1 MANAFD
7 LSGQRIAIAGAGGGI
22 GQATAHLLAGM
33 GADLQLADLE
43 APAPLAD
50 YISGLGQAAQATA
63 LDVTDRGAVE
73 AWAEACGKV
82 DALIDCA
89 AICPFDD
96 WADDG
101 WDEVAA
107 RVFTVNL
114 GGPINLARAFMG
126 PMIEHGGGRIA
137 LVGSIAGRLG
147 GVRAA
152 PHYVMSKG
160 GIHGFVRWAAK
171 KGAPHN
177 VLVNAVAPGPVAT
190 PMTQGEPFEPESF
203 PMRRIAQAEE
213 IAGPLAFLVSPAA
226 RHIHGTSQVIDG
238 GGAKSL

>member
-1 MANAFD
+1 MGNAFD
-7 LSGQRIAIAGAGGGI
+7 LRGKRIAIAGAGGGI
-22 GQATAHLLAGM
+22 GQATARLVAEM
-33 GADLQLADLE
+33 GAEVLLSDLE

-50 YISGLGQAAQATA
+50 YLAGQGGTATASA

-73 AWAEACGKV
+73 DWANSCGAV
-82 DALIDCA
+82 DALVDCA

-96 WADDG
+96 WGDDG
-101 WDEVAA
+101 WDQVAA
-107 RVFTVNL
+107 RVFNINL
-114 GGPINLARAFMG
+114 QGPINLTRAFMAG
-126 PMIEHGGGRIA
+126 MIEREGGQIA

-171 KGAPHN
+171 KGAPHG

-226 RHIHGTSQVIDG
+226 SYVS
-238 GGAKSL
+238 GAVLDINGAMHFS

>member
-7 LSGQRIAIAGAGGGI
+7 LSGQRIAISGAGGGI
-22 GQATAHLLAGM
+22 GQATARLVASM
-33 GADLQLADLE
+33 GGDLMLADLE

-50 YISGLGQAAQATA
+50 YIAGQGRAAEATA
-63 LDVTDRGAVE
+63 LDITDRAAVE
-73 AWAEACGKV
+73 AWAAACGKV
-82 DALIDCA
+82 DGLVDCA

-96 WADDG
+96 WTDDG

-107 RVFTVNL
+107 RVFDVNL
-114 GGPINLARAFMG
+114 QGPINLTRAFMAG
-126 PMIEHGGGRIA
+126 MAGRGGGRIA

-160 GIHGFVRWAAK
+160 GIHGFVRWAARR
-171 KGAPHN
+171 GAPDG

-190 PMTQGEPFEPESF
+190 PMTQGEPYEPENF
-203 PMRRIAQAEE
+203 PLRRIAQAEE

-226 RHIHGTSQVIDG
+226 SYVS
-238 GGAKSL
+238 GAVLDINGAMHFS

>member
-33 GADLQLADLE
+33 GADLMLADLE

-50 YISGLGQAAQATA
+50 YISGLGRTAEATA

-73 AWAEACGKV
+73 TWAETCGKV

-96 WADDG
+96 WTDDG
-101 WDEVAA
+101 WDAVAA
-107 RVFTVNL
+107 RVFAVNL
-114 GGPINLARAFMG
+114 GGPINLTRAFMTG
-126 PMIEHGGGRIA
+126 MMARDGGRIA

-171 KGAPHN
+171 KGAAHN

-190 PMTQGEPFEPESF
+190 PMTQGEPFEPAGF

-226 RHIHGTSQVIDG
+226 SYVS
-238 GGAKSL
+238 GAVLDINGAMHFS